1 MKVLVTGGAGFI
13 GSHVTTQL
21 IEKGHDVVVYDNLS
35 RGFKKLIDPRSVFIK
50 GSLSEKDKLI
60 KALEKVDAVVHMAA
74 FIVVPESVEKPD
86 FYWENNV
93 VGTKRL
99 LESMREA
106 NVGKIIFS
114 SSATVYGDPD
124 KLPLTERS
132 PIKKAANPYGQTK
145 IEMEELIKK
154 AHDAHG
160 LSAVILRYFN
170 PYGPNELHKPET
182 HAIPN
187 FIKAI
192 LDHEPVPLF
201 WKGEQIRDFIYVEDL
216 ANAHIAPLDL
226 KGFHVFNVGAGEGTK
241 VVDIVK
247 KIFEIVGYQVPIEDL
262 GERAGDVPAN
272 YTSVSKIK
280 DELGWK
286 AEVSLE
292 KGLRRTIEF
301 FKNLK

>member
-226 KGFHVFNVGAGEGTK
+226 NGFHVFNVGAGEGTK